1 MSELAYEYIKVGD
14 EASLA
19 RTITE
24 THIVTFAGITGDMNP
39 IHVDAEFA
47 AHSIFKERIAHGML
61 VAGLISAVLGTQL
74 PGPNSIYLGQDLKFI
89 APVMIGDTVRVVV
102 TVTGKR
108 DEKRIIKVRT
118 AAYNQR
124 GEMVIDGTAVL
135 KKVGL

>member
-1 MSELAYEYIKVGD
+1 MSELAYEHIKVGD

-24 THIVTFAGITGDMNP
+24 AHIVNFAGLTGDMNP
-39 IHVDAEFA
+39 IHVDAEYA
-47 AHSIFKERIAHGML
+47 AHSMFKERIAHGML

-74 PGPNSIYLGQDLKFI
+74 PGPNCIYLGQDLNFV
-89 APVMIGDTVRVVV
+89 APVMIGDTIKAVV

-108 DEKRIIKVRT
+108 DEKRIIKLRT

-124 GEMVIDGTAVL
+124 GEMVIDGNAVV